1 MKEDRASRTAQYM
14 ALFRA
19 LETTRPADKR
29 LFSDPYAIHF
39 LDNSLKRAV
48 KLSTFPFARKIIQ
61 RKIHKRIP
69 GAFSSGLAR
78 TKYIDDLLKSTI
90 QSGVQQVIILGA
102 GFDTRALR
110 LDFLKNIPV
119 IEIDHPNTAKQ
130 KVGTLQTVLGKLPA
144 NVRYYHID
152 FNEQNLEDLAAQRNI
167 DFSIPTT
174 IIWEG
179 VSNYLSEH
187 AIDRTFGFV
196 QKFSTGSFIIFTYIH
211 QLVLDDPKAF
221 FGGEK
226 LLNDLAEIEE
236 RWTYGFDPDELPEYL
251 KRYGLTVQEDLG
263 AVEYRDR
270 YIPDRPERGYEFY
283 RTAIARRA

>member
-1 MKEDRASRTAQYM
+1 MKADKASRTAQYM

-29 LFSDPYAIHF
+29 LFSDPYAIFF
-39 LDNSLKRAV
+39 LDNGLRRAV
-48 KLSTFPFARKIIQ
+48 KLSVFPFARKIIQ

-69 GAFSSGLAR
+69 GAYSSGLAR
-78 TKYIDDLLKSTI
+78 TKYIDDLLKTTI
-90 QSGVQQVIILGA
+90 DRGVRQVIILGA

-110 LDFLKNIPV
+110 LDFLKGIPV

-130 KVGTLQTVLGKLPA
+130 KVGTLQSKMGKLPD

-152 FNEQNLEDLAAQRNI
+152 FNEQNLDDLASQRNI

-187 AIDRTFGFV
+187 AVDRTFRFAEKFV
-196 QKFSTGSFIIFTYIH
+196 KGSNIIFTYIH
-211 QLVLDDPKAF
+211 QLVLDDPHSF
-221 FGGEK
+221 FGAEK

-236 RWTYGFDPDELPEYL
+236 RWTFGIDPDELPAYL
-251 KRYGLTVQEDLG
+251 DKYGLTLVEDAG
-263 AVEYRDR
+263 AIEYRDR
-270 YIPDRPERGYEFY
+270 YLPDRSERGYEFY
-283 RTAIARRA
+283 RVAIARKD